1 MALRTIECTL
11 ALCRAECL
19 PPPGPTVELAQ
30 TLAGKWRSL
39 DFCPVSFLR
48 LHPLWGH
55 VSVLTLR
62 ATCGLSRNQAPC
74 PGYEVGKV
82 EAERGYDTQWMQSLP
97 LRWYLGCQCTPL
109 NWANPGDLNQRTALL
124 QYGVPLGSGHLDQG
138 TTPVFCPPC
147 RPDLSEGGAIKA
159 IPGLLLR

>member
-1 MALRTIECTL
+1 MPSSSWANCG
-11 ALCRAECL
+11 AG
-19 PPPGPTVELAQ
+19 PDPGWELAEPGLLSCLFPQ
-30 TLAGKWRSL
+30 A
-39 DFCPVSFLR
+39 PN
-48 LHPLWGH
+48 PLWGH

-62 ATCGLSRNQAPC
+62 ATGGLSRNQAPC

-109 NWANPGDLNQRTALL
+109 IWANTGDLNQRTALL